1 VVAGVRRQAH
11 TDIHHLMDI
20 LTILPMAIVMI
31 AGPQIISAVF
41 LATSADWPRNSAAF
55 LAGAAL
61 SVTIFVTIFFV
72 VMRVVKSGASSDPE
86 TSSHV
91 LDVVLLVLLVFLF
104 VYVFLDRKR
113 AEPPKWM
120 GKLETATPR
129 FSFILGFLLLG
140 IFPTDIATSAAVA
153 GRLARQTNPWWNAI
167 PFILLTVLFLA
178 LPVLLVVL
186 LGRRAHVF
194 LPKVRDWMNTNS
206 WIVSEV
212 VILFFIAITIHSL
225 TS

>member
-1 VVAGVRRQAH
+1 
-11 TDIHHLMDI
+11 MDL

-41 LATSADWPRNSAAF
+41 LATSADWRRNSVAF
-55 LAGAAL
+55 LVGAAL
-61 SVTIFVTIFFV
+61 AVTLFVTILYV
-72 VMRVVKSGASSDPE
+72 VMRLVKSGASSDE
-86 TSSHV
+86 GTSSHV
-91 LDVVLLVLLVFLF
+91 LDVVVLVLLVFLV

-113 AEPPKWM
+113 SEPPKWM

-153 GRLARQTNPWWNAI
+153 GRLGRQGNPWWDAI

-186 LGRRAHVF
+186 LGKRAHVF

-206 WIVSEV
+206 WIVSEI
-212 VILFFIAITIHSL
+212 VILFFIAITINSL
-225 TS
+225 AS

>member
-1 VVAGVRRQAH
+1 MN
-11 TDIHHLMDI
+11 L
-20 LTILPMAIVMI
+20 LTILPLAIVMI

-41 LATSADWPRNSAAF
+41 LATSTAWARNSAAF

-61 SVTIFVTIFFV
+61 SITLFVTVLYV
-72 VMRVVKSGASSDPE
+72 VMRLVKSGASSDKG
-86 TSSHV
+86 TGSHV
-91 LDVVLLVLLVFLF
+91 LDIVVLVLLVFLA

-113 AEPPKWM
+113 SEPPKWM

-129 FSFILGFLLLG
+129 FSFTLGFLLLG

-153 GRLARQTNPWWNAI
+153 ARLARQGDPWWHAI
-167 PFILLTVLFLA
+167 PFILLTLLLLA

-186 LGRRAHVF
+186 LGKRAHVF

-206 WIVSEV
+206 WIVSEI
-212 VILFFIAITIHSL
+212 VIVFFAAITIHSL